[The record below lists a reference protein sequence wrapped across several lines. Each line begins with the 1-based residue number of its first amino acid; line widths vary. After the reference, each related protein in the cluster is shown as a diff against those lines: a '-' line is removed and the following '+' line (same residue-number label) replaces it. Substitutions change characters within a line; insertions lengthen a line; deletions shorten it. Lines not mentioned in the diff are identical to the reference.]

1 MRIDLTTSGLEQPE
15 NSKAGRA
22 RQSGTTSNQASASA
36 SASTAESAGVDRTQF
51 SFDRT
56 RVQTLAALALAAPE
70 IRQTKVA
77 GLGQAISNGEYSV
90 DAGKVADAMTAEF
103 SGPSFR

>member
-15 NSKAGRA
+15 NSQAGRA
-22 RQSGTTSNQASASA
+22 RQSGTTANQGSA
-36 SASTAESAGVDRTQF
+36 SASTAASAGVDRTQF
-51 SFDRT
+51 SFDGT
-56 RVQTLAALALAAPE
+56 RVQTLAAQALAAPE

-103 SGPSFR
+103 SGASSR